1 MTEYKWSSVKGY
13 VLSKRNPH
21 SCLLF
26 STNGNQLSC
35 NDSLNKTYWTRVR
48 IPPAPQKIN
57 DDFELLI
64 DIYIKGYKMKIDKYF
79 IPLVIVLITYANG
92 IVSTKFLNDKN
103 IQLQSLIDENKRL
116 VEKLNEYET
125 EGMHVTVTMYQPVRY
140 QTDSTPNI
148 LADGTRIRTK
158 EASNYKF
165 IAVSRN
171 LLKRWGGFLDYGD
184 FVLLK
189 GTDHKDGVYQVR
201 DTMNKRWV
209 NRIDILESVHVK
221 PYKFEKA
228 KIIKTDLVING
239 SN

>member
-1 MTEYKWSSVKGY
+1 MTM
-13 VLSKRNPH
+13 N
-21 SCLLF
+21 
-26 STNGNQLSC
+26 
-35 NDSLNKTYWTRVR
+35 
-48 IPPAPQKIN
+48 
-57 DDFELLI
+57 
-64 DIYIKGYKMKIDKYF
+64 KYF
-79 IPLVIVLITYANG
+79 IFLAITLITYANR

-103 IQLQSLIDENKRL
+103 IQLQSLRDENKRL
-116 VEKLNEYET
+116 VDKLDEYET

-148 LADGTRIRTK
+148 LADGTRIRTHS
-158 EASNYKF
+158 ASDYKF

-189 GTDHKDGVYQVR
+189 GTDHKDGIYQVR

-209 NRIDILESVHVK
+209 NRIDILESVNVK

-228 KIIKTDLVING
+228 KIIKTDLTLN
-239 SN
+239 SSK

>member
-1 MTEYKWSSVKGY
+1 MKKQYY
-13 VLSKRNPH
+13 
-21 SCLLF
+21 LLA
-26 STNGNQLSC
+26 L
-35 NDSLNKTYWTRVR
+35 Y
-48 IPPAPQKIN
+48 
-57 DDFELLI
+57 
-64 DIYIKGYKMKIDKYF
+64 
-79 IPLVIVLITYANG
+79 IVLITYANG

-116 VEKLNEYET
+116 VDKLDEYET

-148 LADGTRIRTK
+148 LADGTRIRTQ

-189 GTDHKDGVYQVR
+189 GTDHKDGIYQVR

-209 NRIDILESVHVK
+209 NRIDILESVNVK

-228 KIIKTDLVING
+228 KIIKTDLTLN
-239 SN
+239 SSK